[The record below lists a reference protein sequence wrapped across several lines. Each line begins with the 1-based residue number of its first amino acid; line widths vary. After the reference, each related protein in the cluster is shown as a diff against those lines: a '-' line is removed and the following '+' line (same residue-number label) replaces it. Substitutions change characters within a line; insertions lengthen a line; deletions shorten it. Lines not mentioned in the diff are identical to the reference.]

1 MGLNNFFQILVPKDK
16 KFYPSFKQASS
27 NLVEVS
33 EVLIQLMKSDNWDDK
48 MKHISKIKEL
58 EKKGDDITHQMFDML
73 NSSFITPFD
82 REDIQALVS
91 SIDDVIDYINGSA
104 QRYLLYK
111 PKDNPPE
118 FVKLAELINEGA
130 KTLQIAIEH
139 IDELKHPDKIKNACI
154 HVNEI
159 ENLADDVYH
168 LAISQLFEHETN
180 TIELIKKKE
189 IFQVLEKATD
199 KLEDA
204 SDVIKSIMIKQA

>member
-1 MGLNNFFQILVPKDK
+1 MGLNSFFQILVPKDK

-27 NLVEVS
+27 NLVNVS
-33 EVLIQLMKSDNWDDK
+33 EVLVQLMSAENWDDK

-58 EKKGDDITHQMFDML
+58 EKRGDDITHQMFDML

-82 REDIQALVS
+82 REDIQSLVS
-91 SIDDVIDYINGSA
+91 SIDDVVDHINGSA

-111 PKDNPPE
+111 PKENPSE
-118 FVKLAELINEGA
+118 FVKFAELINDGA
-130 KTLQIAIEH
+130 KSLQMAIEH
-139 IDELKHPDKIKNACI
+139 IDEIKHPEKINNACI

-168 LAISQLFEHETN
+168 LAISQLFEKETN

-189 IFQVLEKATD
+189 IFQELEKATD